1 MSDAFDPAVQVLHES
16 GQEALLELELATL
29 DMNAHEKWTLEQL
42 LLAYV
47 ADSVPVET
55 WHARPG
61 GRHSCRET
69 RSGARPGTRVARAGL
84 THDVR
89 ASWTRSWPLFSMP

>member
-1 MSDAFDPAVQVLHES
+1 MSDSFDPAVQVLHDS

-29 DMNAHEKWTLEQL
+29 DMSAHEKWALEQV

-55 WHARPG
+55 WHAGPG

-69 RSGARPGTRVARAGL
+69 RSRARPGPRVARAGL
-84 THDVR
+84 TDVR
-89 ASWTRSWPLFSMP
+89 ASWTRS